1 MHVTAGGLVFH
12 DLRALV
18 GVASA
23 YGVSVYTRIQYT
35 VTAVVLQTHLY
46 SSSMGGQPE
55 NASKC
60 RDGKDKSA
68 CFVPHST
75 SYILRM
81 HVYNSRA
88 SSTRGMA
95 LSVAPRG
102 RHPLSLSITFRAGYV
117 QYEGFTSHKSSVPLP
132 QLPINLGLHFISC
145 SPASYHPDSV
155 PFDFRYGI

>member
-1 MHVTAGGLVFH
+1 MRSNRNGRSDSNASKFGQMHVTAGGLVFQ

-23 YGVSVYTRIQYT
+23 YGATVYTRTQYT
-35 VTAVVLQTHLY
+35 GTAVLQTHLY
-46 SSSMGGQPE
+46 SSSMGGQPG
-55 NASKC
+55 NAGKC

-75 SYILRM
+75 SSILRM

-88 SSTRGMA
+88 SSTRGKA

-102 RHPLSLSITFRAGYV
+102 RHPLSLSIDFRAGYV
-117 QYEGFTSHKSSVPLP
+117 Q
-132 QLPINLGLHFISC
+132 
-145 SPASYHPDSV
+145 
-155 PFDFRYGI
+155 